1 MHTRKGFAVWRFI
14 AWVMTIGIILNA
26 CIVPVW
32 AYNGDVTVYVTDTG
46 ECYHRSGCSYLHS
59 SNARTLKSA
68 VESGYR
74 ACFRCSPPTLGLD
87 LSTDTLT
94 YQEYRNRGSASYG
107 SGSRHNSNSST
118 NMGKGYAN
126 REVNP
131 ILIFGSALVLWIGIN
146 TIHRKAE
153 EKKRKIETERQ
164 INLRRAQLIQE
175 WGGLSQREIAD
186 CCGVPPDVEF
196 GANGLPYLAGATTE
210 DDPFVVYT
218 TATGSLYHANSRC
231 SHARTLRPTHVFHMR
246 RGLIACSKCCPI
258 IPNYT
263 PWFQKYSRVMY
274 ELKRYQ
280 ITPPETIDITD
291 RKQLLEQTSRAH
303 DQ

>member
-1 MHTRKGFAVWRFI
+1 MQTRKGFVVWRFI

-74 ACFRCSPPTLGLD
+74 ACSRCSPPTLGFD
-87 LSTDTLT
+87 CSTDTLT
-94 YQEYRNRGSASYG
+94 YQEFRNRGSASYG

-131 ILIFGSALVLWIGIN
+131 ILIFGPAVMLLMGIGILCGK
-146 TIHRKAE
+146 TKD
-153 EKKRKIETERQ
+153 KKLMT
-164 INLRRAQLIQE
+164 
-175 WGGLSQREIAD
+175 
-186 CCGVPPDVEF
+186 
-196 GANGLPYLAGATTE
+196 
-210 DDPFVVYT
+210 
-218 TATGSLYHANSRC
+218 
-231 SHARTLRPTHVFHMR
+231 
-246 RGLIACSKCCPI
+246 
-258 IPNYT
+258 
-263 PWFQKYSRVMY
+263 
-274 ELKRYQ
+274 
-280 ITPPETIDITD
+280 
-291 RKQLLEQTSRAH
+291 
-303 DQ
+303 